1 MQQLN
6 VLRNLTYDES
16 CKPFTATNW
25 SDSSVSSRFESGMPF
40 KMPTLMTVT
49 HKSIQNADFKNIC
62 FWEKK
67 ISIKNI
73 KSEFHTFV
81 YKKIFIPE
89 NTELDLRTVLHI
101 AMKKIK

>member
-1 MQQLN
+1 MQILKI
-6 VLRNLTYDES
+6 YASE
-16 CKPFTATNW
+16 K
-25 SDSSVSSRFESGMPF
+25 
-40 KMPTLMTVT
+40 
-49 HKSIQNADFKNIC
+49 
-62 FWEKK
+62 KK